1 MVNDTYWQRF
11 ITIIDG
17 YGIILTIG
25 EWKCRHFANGISN
38 QAKKKQTCEI
48 IDTYWNF
55 NLMNDF
61 ESKNMFI

>member
-25 EWKCRHFANGISN
+25 VWKCRHFANGISN
-38 QAKKKQTCEI
+38 QAKKNKHAKLLTLI
-48 IDTYWNF
+48 GISN
-55 NLMNDF
+55 
-61 ESKNMFI
+61 